1 MLDQLN
7 ALLATYRA
15 DGAVG
20 ASLAF
25 SLAGG
30 DTLAVTAGVA
40 DRQTGAPVTPERLF
54 KIGSCTKTF
63 VAAALM
69 KLVEEG
75 KAELD
80 APIAKWFP
88 DLPGAGEVTVLQ
100 LVNHRGGLPEFEYD
114 IPMDPSLVW
123 TPAQLVDLAFKV
135 GGQTAPGG
143 GAVYNNTGYV
153 LAGMLIEA
161 ASGLSLGQYVREKVL
176 EPLGLR
182 DTWSPATES
191 FPEERMVRGY
201 YHRPRPAAA
210 ASNALAA
217 GGEMWRMDGV
227 LPYSDDL
234 QDSSNS
240 FPFSGAYGCGD
251 MVATPSDLV
260 GFMNGLLEG
269 RLLPPALLSAMKDGR
284 STVSYPG
291 TRLRE
296 TGAGLI
302 ASEYAGRL
310 VLGHQGS
317 IPGYV
322 TVMEH
327 DPATRLTIAMTSN
340 VGSGNRLSF
349 YASGVHP
356 VLDQAISIILGEG

>member
-1 MLDQLN
+1 MLEQLN
-7 ALLATYRA
+7 NLLATYRA

-20 ASLAF
+20 VSLAF
-25 SLAGG
+25 SLDGRETIAI
-30 DTLAVTAGVA
+30 TAGLA
-40 DRQTGAPVTPERLF
+40 DRPNDVPVTPDRLF

-75 KAELD
+75 KAELGS
-80 APIAKWFP
+80 PIASWFP
-88 DLPGAGEVTVLQ
+88 DLPRANEITVLQ
-100 LVNHRGGLPEFEYD
+100 LINHRGGLPEFEYD
-114 IPMDPSLVW
+114 IPMDPGLVW
-123 TPAQLVDLAFKV
+123 TPAKLVELAFGI

-161 ASGLSLGQYVREKVL
+161 ASGLSLGDYVRQKVL
-176 EPLGLR
+176 QPLGLE

-201 YHRPRPAAA
+201 YHRPTPAAD
-210 ASNALAA
+210 ASTALAS

-227 LPYSDDL
+227 LPFSNDL
-234 QDSSNS
+234 QDSSAL
-240 FPFSGAYGCGD
+240 FPFSGAYACGD
-251 MVATPSDLV
+251 MVSTPGDLV

-269 RLLPPALLSAMKDGR
+269 RLLPPRLLAAMKDGR

-327 DPATRLTIAMTSN
+327 DPVSRLTIAMTSN

-349 YASGVHP
+349 YASGLHP
-356 VLDQAISIILGEG
+356 VLDQAIAIILGES